1 MAKDLSA
8 SSFASYLKCQRCS
21 FEVYYRSHAVQA
33 LTLAYLQKKVHTV
46 KAQKEIGAA
55 LVKKRKNIFLLLPPP
70 PFFFPKFKRNV
81 NSSLLEKLMC
91 QVIVVFFCLSHCI
104 SPWYRK
110 TDCMQSRLNPSGRH
124 VTLTLHQ

>member
-33 LTLAYLQKKVHTV
+33 LTLAYLQKKVHTL

-55 LVKKRKNIFLLLPPP
+55 LVKKGRIFPYFFLSFF
-70 PFFFPKFKRNV
+70 PFFF
-81 NSSLLEKLMC
+81 
-91 QVIVVFFCLSHCI
+91 
-104 SPWYRK
+104 
-110 TDCMQSRLNPSGRH
+110 
-124 VTLTLHQ
+124 